1 MLEKCLK
8 KTEERRTIG
17 SNPKHNEGKI
27 HTNKT
32 GDLAQV
38 TSWNTT
44 KYEQKFHRF
53 CLAMVICVCCS
64 YSNPKKKEMKQQTQ
78 RFNPSEKGMTQIKV
92 EYPKTLTWF
101 HTRNDQVHGLPG
113 LQMYSKSIVGQ
124 KLRHQK
130 AIFQKCWSIM
140 LNHWHVGHVHF
151 FLNTPGNPTWQWK
164 IVLHNGKNLL

>member
-1 MLEKCLK
+1 MCLLQLLE
-8 KTEERRTIG
+8 
-17 SNPKHNEGKI
+17 
-27 HTNKT
+27 
-32 GDLAQV
+32 
-38 TSWNTT
+38 
-44 KYEQKFHRF
+44 YE
-53 CLAMVICVCCS
+53 
-64 YSNPKKKEMKQQTQ
+64 KKEMKQQTQ